1 MKKIFFTVVCF
12 SAFIFSSSSAFAW
25 QKIMKISGDGQS
37 GIAGSALKKDFVVQ
51 VLSERGAPVG
61 GETVVFSVIKESGK
75 PLPEVI
81 SKEGSFVS
89 SPVAITDKLGFAST
103 RLNLGQES
111 AGEIVVTAS
120 TKESLGNPAVFV
132 SSARSKRWILILLVG
147 VIGGLGIFLFGMFY
161 LNEAL
166 QKISGPNL
174 RDILMKL
181 TRSPW
186 KGLGTGFFATLL
198 NQSSSATT
206 VLEVSLVS
214 AGIMT
219 FYQSLAITMGA
230 EIGSTVTAQLVAFK
244 ISEFAVV
251 LAGGGFYLSFFSKN
265 KRWKRVGD
273 ALLGFG
279 ILFLG
284 MKIMADLMVP
294 VGQNDAFIDLMKKV
308 ENPLVGIL
316 IGLTFTMLIHSS
328 GATSGIVIAM
338 AIAGVISLSQAIPI
352 NLGAQAGTCI
362 TALLSS
368 VGRGREGRRVAIWH
382 VIHQIAGIILVY
394 PFLTVVLYHGEPA
407 WIHFVKIFTREMFAT
422 SDTARQI
429 AMGHTL
435 LSVINAAVFLPLL
448 PLMNKFLVALFPV
461 SAKERPFGPIY
472 IDEGLLENPSLAL
485 EQAKKEVVR
494 EGRLASEMYGE
505 SLEVFETLD
514 VNQSETVSLE
524 DFRVDVLRN
533 AIVPYLAKI
542 GQNTVLNEEQSS
554 KETQLLYITA
564 DFEAIGDIIDK
575 NIMPLARK
583 KIRNELRFSDEGW
596 KDIVDMHSR
605 VQSNLEAVISAL
617 DNDDIESAKRLRGVK
632 EEINA
637 YAAELRKKH
646 IDRINSGLKES
657 LETSSVHLDLID
669 QFKRI
674 NSYLADIAT
683 AFVGKA

>member
-1 MKKIFFTVVCF
+1 MFLGAEGV
-12 SAFIFSSSSAFAW
+12 FAW
-25 QKIMKISGDGQS
+25 QKIQKVSGDGQA
-37 GIAGSALKKDFVVQ
+37 GIAGTPLKKDFVVQ
-51 VLSERGAPVG
+51 VRSEKGEPVSGAPVVF
-61 GETVVFSVIKESGK
+61 TVVSEAGQPPAES
-75 PLPEVI
+75 I
-81 SKEGSFVS
+81 SSAQAFFS
-89 SPVAITDKLGFAST
+89 SPVSITDKTGFAT
-103 RLNLGQES
+103 ARLNLGAKS
-111 AGEIVVTAS
+111 GGNIVITAS
-120 TKESLGNPAVFV
+120 TKESLGSPAVF
-132 SSARSKRWILILLVG
+132 SAYSRSKMWILALALGI
-147 VIGGLGIFLFGMFY
+147 IGGLGIFLFGMFY

-174 RDILMKL
+174 RDILMRL

-251 LAGGGFYLSFFSKN
+251 MAGAGFYLSFFSKN
-265 KRWKRVGD
+265 KKWKQVGD

-294 VGQNDAFIDLMKKV
+294 IGQNDVFIEMMKKA
-308 ENPLVGIL
+308 ENPLIGIL
-316 IGLTFTMLIHSS
+316 IGLVFTMLIHSS

-338 AIAGVISLSQAIPI
+338 AIAGAISLNQAIPI

-368 VGRGREGRRVAIWH
+368 IGRGREGRRVAIWH
-382 VIHQIAGIILVY
+382 VIHQIAGIIIVY

-407 WIHFVKIFTREMFAT
+407 WIHFVKAFTAKFFLT

-429 AMGHTL
+429 AMGHTM
-435 LSVINAAVFLPLL
+435 LSVLSAAVFLPLL
-448 PLMNKFLVALFPV
+448 PLVNKLLMAVFPV
-461 SAKERPFGPIY
+461 SEKERPFGPIY

-494 EGRLASEMYGE
+494 EGRLASEMYAE
-505 SLEVFETLD
+505 ALQVFKTED
-514 VNQSETVSLE
+514 IHQSETVSLE
-524 DFRVDVLRN
+524 DFRVDMLRN
-533 AIVPYLAKI
+533 AVVPYLAKI
-542 GQNTVLNEEQSS
+542 GQNTVLNEEQSI

-583 KIRNELRFSDEGW
+583 KIRNELWFSDEGW
-596 KDIVDMHSR
+596 KDIVEMHSR
-605 VQSNLEAVISAL
+605 VLANLEAVIDAL
-617 DNDDIESAKRLRGVK
+617 EKDDTESAKRLRGVK
-632 EEINA
+632 QEINS
-637 YAAELRKKH
+637 YAAELRKRH

-674 NSYLADIAT
+674 NSYVSDIAVS
-683 AFVGKA
+683 FVGPV

>member
-1 MKKIFFTVVCF
+1 M
-12 SAFIFSSSSAFAW
+12 SAQGAFAW
-25 QKIMKISGDGQS
+25 QKIKKISGDAQA
-37 GIAGSALKKDFVVQ
+37 GIAGSPLGKDIVVQ
-51 VLSERGAPVG
+51 VLSDKNEPVSG
-61 GETVVFSVIKESGK
+61 TTVVFSVVNEAGK
-75 PLPEVI
+75 PPAEGAT
-81 SKEGSFVS
+81 EQGSFFN
-89 SPVAITDKLGFAST
+89 SPVSITDKLGFASA
-103 RLNLGQES
+103 RLNLGPKS
-111 AGEIVVTAS
+111 GGNIVITAS
-120 TKESLGNPAVFV
+120 TKDSLGSPAVF
-132 SSARSKRWILILLVG
+132 SAYSRSKGWLLVLALG
-147 VIGGLGIFLFGMFY
+147 IIGGLGIFLFGMFH

-174 RDILMKL
+174 RNILMRL

-186 KGLGTGFFATLL
+186 KGLGTGFFTTLL

-251 LAGGGFYLSFFSKN
+251 LAGAGFYLSFFSKN
-265 KRWKRVGD
+265 KRWKRIGD

-294 VGQNDAFIDLMKKV
+294 IGQNEAFINLMKNA

-316 IGLTFTMLIHSS
+316 IGMVFTMLIHSS

-338 AIAGVISLSQAIPI
+338 AIAGAISLDQAVPI

-368 VGRGREGRRVAIWH
+368 IGRGREGRRVATWH
-382 VIHQIAGIILVY
+382 VVHQIAGIILVY
-394 PFLTVVLYHGEPA
+394 PFLTIVLYHGEPA
-407 WIHFVKIFTREMFAT
+407 WIHFIKVFTGQVFGTA
-422 SDTARQI
+422 DTARQI

-435 LSVINAAVFLPLL
+435 LSVLNAAFFLPLL
-448 PLMNKFLVALFPV
+448 PLMNKLLMAVFPV
-461 SAKERPFGPIY
+461 SEKEKPFGPIY

-485 EQAKKEVVR
+485 DQAKKEVVR
-494 EGRLASEMYGE
+494 EGLLTAEMYAE
-505 SLEVFETLD
+505 SLEVFETQD
-514 VNQSETVSLE
+514 VNKSETVSLE
-524 DFRVDVLRN
+524 DFRIDVLRN
-533 AIVPYLAKI
+533 AIVPFLAKI
-542 GQNTVLNEEQSS
+542 GQNTVLNEEQSVR
-554 KETQLLYITA
+554 ETQLLYITA

-583 KIRNELRFSDEGW
+583 KIRNELWFSDEGW

-605 VQSNLEAVISAL
+605 VRSNLEAVIEAL
-617 DNDDIESAKRLRGVK
+617 DKDDMLSAKRLRGVK
-632 EEINA
+632 EEINT

-657 LETSSVHLDLID
+657 LETSSVHLDLLD

-674 NSYLADIAT
+674 NSYVADIAVSL
-683 AFVGKA
+683 VGPV